1 MHSSKDPLHG
11 VTLEALLNALV
22 ARYGWAEMA
31 RQVNINCFKS
41 DPSIKS
47 SLKFLRRTPWARKEV
62 EAMYLASLDDDAPVE
77 KADPW
82 ASWQKKNPLPQ
93 DTIMQSWSSKD
104 FTADRAWGALD
115 IANFSGTTVRLHWTD
130 QPYIWHINDGQEVF
144 AVMDGQVAMHVK
156 VDGEEQVIMLNAGDI
171 FYAGV
176 GCEHV
181 AHPQGAA
188 RILVIEKEGSV

>member
-1 MHSSKDPLHG
+1 
-11 VTLEALLNALV
+11 
-22 ARYGWAEMA
+22 
-31 RQVNINCFKS
+31 
-41 DPSIKS
+41 
-47 SLKFLRRTPWARKEV
+47 
-62 EAMYLASLDDDAPVE
+62 
-77 KADPW
+77 
-82 ASWQKKNPLPQ
+82 
-93 DTIMQSWSSKD
+93 MQSWSSKD

-156 VDGEEQVIMLNAGDI
+156 VDGEEQIIMLNAGDI

-188 RILVIEKEGSV
+188 RILVIEKRKKGRSDPVAGGSLSAVSSPVRCDIPL

>member
-1 MHSSKDPLHG
+1 
-11 VTLEALLNALV
+11 
-22 ARYGWAEMA
+22 
-31 RQVNINCFKS
+31 
-41 DPSIKS
+41 
-47 SLKFLRRTPWARKEV
+47 
-62 EAMYLASLDDDAPVE
+62 
-77 KADPW
+77 
-82 ASWQKKNPLPQ
+82 
-93 DTIMQSWSSKD
+93 MQSWSSKD
-104 FTADRAWGALD
+104 FTADRALGALD

-130 QPYIWHINDGQEVF
+130 QSYIWHINDGQEVF

-156 VDGEEQVIMLNAGDI
+156 VDGEEQIIMLNAGDI

>member
-1 MHSSKDPLHG
+1 
-11 VTLEALLNALV
+11 
-22 ARYGWAEMA
+22 
-31 RQVNINCFKS
+31 
-41 DPSIKS
+41 
-47 SLKFLRRTPWARKEV
+47 
-62 EAMYLASLDDDAPVE
+62 
-77 KADPW
+77 
-82 ASWQKKNPLPQ
+82 
-93 DTIMQSWSSKD
+93 MQSWSSKD
-104 FTADRAWGALD
+104 FTADCAWGALD
-115 IANFSGTTVRLHWTD
+115 IANFPGTTVRLHWTD

-188 RILVIEKEGSV
+188 RILVIEKEGSVCPRGGRFFARRFIACQMRHTALI

>member
-1 MHSSKDPLHG
+1 
-11 VTLEALLNALV
+11 
-22 ARYGWAEMA
+22 
-31 RQVNINCFKS
+31 
-41 DPSIKS
+41 
-47 SLKFLRRTPWARKEV
+47 
-62 EAMYLASLDDDAPVE
+62 
-77 KADPW
+77 
-82 ASWQKKNPLPQ
+82 
-93 DTIMQSWSSKD
+93 MQSWSSKD
-104 FTADRAWGALD
+104 FTADRAWSALD
-115 IANFSGTTVRLHWTD
+115 IANFPGTTVRLHWTD